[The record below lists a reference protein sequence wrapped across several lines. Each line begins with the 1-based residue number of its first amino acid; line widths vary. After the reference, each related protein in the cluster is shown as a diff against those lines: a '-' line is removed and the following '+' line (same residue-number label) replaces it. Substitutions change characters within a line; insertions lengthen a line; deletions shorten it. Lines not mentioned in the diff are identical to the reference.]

1 MQTTPSPHNVPRTV
15 VLGVLAITL
24 AVAAELLPRT
34 LKFNQHWAG
43 TAFLSATA
51 YGTMAALMIAGMIM
65 GLLEPSL
72 RRAAAWTLLVGLAP
86 LAETVIRMAQQGPGN
101 LWPIAIV
108 LALMMGAPAL
118 AGGLVGWSIR
128 KLADRLRPARWH
140 LALLFLVAATFG
152 FGLLQHLRVKSL
164 PQARKSALWGVQALA
179 PGPRAGVSAIHW
191 CRFTSA
197 IPNLPEIRDPITVLS
212 SANFDR
218 DRARD
223 LKGDPWKLTLVRL
236 AGSDSVELRAN
247 DGTHLVLA
255 GRMTSPDEASGVW
268 QCSDSLSGQP
278 DSLLVIE
285 GEWVLRRGS
294 WPGSELNWPV
304 IPHPRSTPGPSK
316 SPSGRRRLHPY
327 AVGSTS
333 AAGA

>member
-1 MQTTPSPHNVPRTV
+1 MTYTQRDRAFLLWTLAALLAAASV
-15 VLGVLAITL
+15 VLPRFLKLNEHFASGFFT
-24 AVAAELLPRT
+24 AE
-34 LKFNQHWAG
+34 
-43 TAFLSATA
+43 A
-51 YGTMAALMIAGMIM
+51 YGMSTALLFSGIIM
-65 GLLEPSL
+65 GALDPQ
-72 RRAAAWTLLVGLAP
+72 RAARWGVVVGLAP
-86 LAETVIRMAQQGPGN
+86 LAETAVRMAHQGPGN

-108 LALMMGAPAL
+108 LALMMGWPPTL
-118 AGGLVGWSIR
+118 AGVVLGWGMR
-128 KLADRLRPARWH
+128 RVTDRLRPTRRG
-140 LALLFLVAATFG
+140 LALLFVGAGICGL
-152 FGLLQHLRVKSL
+152 GLLEYLRAKGL
-164 PQARKSALWGVQALA
+164 PQAPKSVYWGVQALA

-191 CRFTSA
+191 CRFSSA

-223 LKGDPWKLTLVRL
+223 LKGDPWTLTLVRL

-304 IPHPRSTPGPSK
+304 IPHPG
-316 SPSGRRRLHPY
+316 
-327 AVGSTS
+327 
-333 AAGA
+333 